1 MISTTH
7 HYQCPLCGAEELTT
21 CLTATDR
28 MATGEKFQI
37 VQCRHC
43 GFLFTQDAPPPS
55 MIGRYY
61 GTPDYRPHGLGG
73 GITSMLYRLVRGV
86 MLRWKSQLIHRYHHN
101 RGRIIDVGAGTG
113 EFLAYMRRCGWDVGG
128 CEQSEVAREYARKRH
143 DLVLDGD
150 VMQAVY
156 TSSCADVITAWHAIE
171 HIDNLPELCG
181 SLYRW
186 LKPEGLLVIAVPNA
200 NSFDS
205 EYYGEQWAA
214 WDVPRH
220 LWHFS
225 FETMNKLAN
234 AQGFR
239 LLACHA
245 LPLDACYIC
254 LLSGEN
260 KFLALVNGVRFALK
274 GVFVP
279 QKASSLIYVFRKAQ
293 DEHKSV

>member
-7 HYQCPLCGAEELTT
+7 QHQCPLCGSKELKPY
-21 CLTATDR
+21 LTATDR
-28 MATGEKFQI
+28 LTSGEDFQI

-43 GFLFTQDAPPPS
+43 GFLFTLDAPPPS

-61 GTPDYRPHGLGG
+61 GTPDYRPHGLSRGF
-73 GITSMLYRLVRGV
+73 ISMLYRLVRNV
-86 MLRWKSQLIHRYHHN
+86 MLRWKSRLIHRYQHH
-101 RGRIIDVGAGTG
+101 GGLIIDIGAGTG
-113 EFLAYMRRCGWDVGG
+113 EFLAYMRRCGWQVGG
-128 CEQSEVAREYARKRH
+128 CEQSEVAREYARKQH

-150 VMQAVY
+150 VMQAAY
-156 TSSCADVITAWHAIE
+156 ASSSADVITAWHAIE
-171 HIDNLPELCG
+171 HIHDLPELCG
-181 SLYRW
+181 RLRHW
-186 LKPEGLLVIAVPNA
+186 LKPDGLLVIAVPNA

-225 FETMNKLAN
+225 FETMSKLAD

-239 LLACHA
+239 LIACHA
-245 LPLDACYIC
+245 LPLDACYVS

-260 KFLALVNGVRFALK
+260 KFLALACGVRFALK
-274 GVFVP
+274 GFVAP
-279 QKASSLIYVFRKAQ
+279 RKASSLIYVFRKAQ
-293 DEHKSV
+293 EEQKSV